1 MDALLEWMESDLDAI
16 MVGTWMLCGN
26 GWRLMWTL
34 SWNLIWTLSW
44 LAHVCSA
51 CSDVVVRPWMLSET
65 TKVCGKDR
73 DSNKK
78 RRISRQNAVERS
90 FQHTTRE
97 EKNSKTSSF
106 ATARTNNTTEK
117 KCSKTHKENARC
129 RPKLGNSNNENRPKQ
144 GVRAAGQPVGKNN
157 QSGPSGQLHISD
169 ITTHQNLHKGH
180 RSNRP

>member
-1 MDALLEWMESDLDAI
+1 

-51 CSDVVVRPWMLSET
+51 CSDVVCSSMDALRNDESLRKGQRQQQKTANIPS
-65 TKVCGKDR
+65 KCSRNGPSSIQR
-73 DSNKK
+73 AKK
-78 RRISRQNAVERS
+78 TAKPRVSQQRER
-90 FQHTTRE
+90 T
-97 EKNSKTSSF
+97 
-106 ATARTNNTTEK
+106 NTTEK

-169 ITTHQNLHKGH
+169 ITTHQNLHKVTEVIV
-180 RSNRP
+180 RK